1 MKVPQVL
8 MDSLDTLDLL
18 VRKGHPAYLDG
29 QLPRV
34 REASKVHLEMTRKT
48 KYARDAD
55 LLEQLD
61 FRDHK
66 AQQAHRAYPATE
78 AAAPERKDHLDPRVL
93 QGSPDHMVLVV
104 REESLVTQEEI
115 LNIANV
121 RERTRLAKFKMLSFL
136 SLIFSLCLIY

>member
-1 MKVPQVL
+1 MKVPQVV
-8 MDSLDTLDLL
+8 MDSLENLDRL

-34 REASKVHLEMTRKT
+34 SKASKAHLEMMLRT

-66 AQQAHRAYPATE
+66 GHQAHQAHPVTE
-78 AAAPERKDHLDPRVL
+78 TAVPERKGHLDPLVL
-93 QGSPDHMVLVV
+93 QGSLDHTAPAV

-121 RERTRLAKFKMLSFL
+121 RERTRIAKFKMLSFL
-136 SLIFSLCLIY
+136 SLVFFPYA

>member
-8 MDSLDTLDLL
+8 MDSLDTLDRL

-34 REASKVHLEMTRKT
+34 REASKVRLEMMRKT

-66 AQQAHRAYPATE
+66 AQQAHRAYPVTE
-78 AAAPERKDHLDPRVL
+78 AAALERKDHLDRRVL

>member
-8 MDSLDTLDLL
+8 VDSLENLGRL
-18 VRKGHPAYLDG
+18 VRKGHPAYQDG
-29 QLPRV
+29 EPPRV
-34 REASKVHLEMTRKT
+34 REASKAHLETMRKT

-55 LLEQLD
+55 HLEQLD

-66 AQQAHRAYPATE
+66 AHPARQAYPVTE
-78 AAAPERKDHLDPRVL
+78 TAVPDHKDHQDPRVL
-93 QGSPDHMVLVV
+93 QGSPDHAALVV

-121 RERTRLAKFKMLSFL
+121 RERTRIAKFKMLSFL
-136 SLIFSLCLIY
+136 SLVFSLCLIY